1 MSGNSP
7 TIGALW
13 QKLEA
18 RELKE
23 AKLPP
28 GSKLNSNGAGGSLWL
43 ELNGDAEELFMVQ
56 HFAGH
61 FKIQPNHE
69 ALLKIGI
76 DPALALRMAGD
87 VVTAFNGS

>member
-1 MSGNSP
+1 M
-7 TIGALW
+7 IGALW

-28 GSKLNSNGAGGSLWL
+28 GSKLNSNGVGGSLWL

-56 HFAGH
+56 HYAGH
-61 FKIQPNHE
+61 FKVQPNHE
-69 ALLKIGI
+69 ALNKLGV
-76 DPALALRMAGD
+76 DPAVAQKMATD
-87 VVTAFNGS
+87 VVAAFNGS